1 MTRLDF
7 WQFWN
12 SLNFV
17 CAPPVVQAPFPFCFS
32 LLWKETFV
40 FCLSNSQKTNY
51 NHLAPIGTQMGF
63 LHLFTFYKKHLY
75 IFLHFTFKKS
85 TVTFSYISFS
95 GAASLIFLHFTFR
108 KSMRRRYPGSVGYKV
123 EKNSLFSFQTNTFIL
138 FLFKSKE
145 HQCNP
150 KTLSPDPFQ

>member
-17 CAPPVVQAPFPFCFS
+17 CAAPRPPVVQAPFPFCFS

-75 IFLHFTFKKS
+75 IFFTFHFQEKHS
-85 TVTFSYISFS
+85 H
-95 GAASLIFLHFTFR
+95 IFLHFIFRSSIFNFFTF
-108 KSMRRRYPGSVGYKV
+108 YFQ
-123 EKNSLFSFQTNTFIL
+123 EKHAQAISWIRWIQSWEKQS
-138 FLFKSKE
+138 FLFPNE
-145 HQCNP
+145 HFYLVFVQIQGTP
-150 KTLSPDPFQ
+150 M